1 MHLISLH
8 PARRIFYVIL
18 AVFLPLLVGCRGGN
32 GTFVS
37 APPPAG
43 VNLTD
48 LTNATQ
54 LQVDQ
59 LFAKII
65 FDMFLNNSLLSQH
78 GNSVT
83 ASLAATFDDRCYLVS
98 VGRNPS
104 LSSAPL
110 RYHWEHYNANLCTSL
125 LIWHRLP
132 IGCM

>member
-18 AVFLPLLVGCRGGN
+18 AVFLPLLVGSGGGN
-32 GTFVS
+32 GTFVF

-59 LFAKII
+59 LFAKING
-65 FDMFLNNSLLSQH
+65 DGKN
-78 GNSVT
+78 G
-83 ASLAATFDDRCYLVS
+83 
-98 VGRNPS
+98 
-104 LSSAPL
+104 L
-110 RYHWEHYNANLCTSL
+110 R
-125 LIWHRLP
+125 
-132 IGCM
+132 